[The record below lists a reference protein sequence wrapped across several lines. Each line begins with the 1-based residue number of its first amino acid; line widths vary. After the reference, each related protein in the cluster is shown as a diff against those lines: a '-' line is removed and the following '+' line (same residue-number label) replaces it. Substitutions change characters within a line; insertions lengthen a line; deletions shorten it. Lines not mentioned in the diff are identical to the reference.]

1 MQIHVA
7 AADALR
13 PMLEDPND
21 LASWYEPASGIIR
34 VLAQGQWTA
43 PQLELHFTAL
53 GGLVAERRRSG
64 KQVLVLA
71 DVRDSLVQEGDIV
84 ERLGRATSGLY
95 EDGDRI
101 AVVVASSLLKM
112 QLKRVVNVA
121 NVEFFVSM
129 NAART
134 WLVAHSQYS

>member
-7 AADALR
+7 AADAIR

-21 LASWYEPASGIIR
+21 LASWYEPSTGVIR
-34 VLAQGQWTA
+34 VLGQGQWSTE
-43 PQLELHFTAL
+43 QLELHFTAL
-53 GGLVAERRRSG
+53 GGLIEERRRAG
-64 KQVLVLA
+64 DKILVLA
-71 DVRDSLVQEGDIV
+71 DLRDSLVQDGAVV
-84 ERLGRATSGLY
+84 ERLGRATSGIY
-95 EDGDRI
+95 RDGDRI

-112 QLKRVVNVA
+112 QLKRVANVA

-134 WLVAHSQYS
+134 WLVAHSHC